1 MLESTWIRLY
11 SQAAAVA
18 RSRNP
23 VLVGDKKGDLDLDTF
38 RLDISIC
45 YWLLAYCGELC
56 FTLRCLMQLCR
67 NLALLWTK
75 RLV

>member
-18 RSRNP
+18 RSSNP
-23 VLVGDKKGDLDLDTF
+23 VLVRGKEGDLDLNTF
-38 RLDISIC
+38 RSDVSIC
-45 YWLLAYCGELC
+45 YWLLVYCGGLC

-75 RLV
+75 MLV